1 MMKRRWFLTVAF
13 LLPLLSVSTARSD
26 DVTVRWDIVHLLT
39 SFTPPH
45 LTAGG
50 SASAKAEDLSQITLT
65 GSGTFQLGED
75 SEVTGG
81 GTWDT
86 FSPSG
91 APTGMGT
98 YVVTGLIKFDVAP
111 GSLSGVVD
119 LIGPA
124 GDAHSGLAFL
134 RIRYSD
140 GSRGVLT
147 VSCHLAVGTPNS
159 IFEGITASKGFVD
172 YWDHSEPVPNVD
184 GNRTAFHFINNEGE
198 QR

>member
-13 LLPLLSVSTARSD
+13 LLPLLTVSTARGD
-26 DVTVRWDIVHLLT
+26 EVTVRWDI
-39 SFTPPH
+39 PH
-45 LTAGG
+45 VTFSPTTFAEGG
-50 SASAKAEDLSQITLT
+50 SASATAQDHSQITLT

-81 GTWDT
+81 GTCRT

-91 APTGMGT
+91 TSTGTGT
-98 YVVTGLIKFDVAP
+98 YVVTGFIRFDVAP
-111 GSLSGVVD
+111 ERFSGIID
-119 LIGPA
+119 LIGPID
-124 GDAHSGLAFL
+124 DARLGLAFL

-140 GSRGVLT
+140 GSRGVLA
-147 VSCHLAVGTPNS
+147 VSCSSQPA

-172 YWDHSEPVPNVD
+172 YWNHVGPVPGVD
-184 GNRTAFHFINNEGE
+184 GGRTIFHLISSEDE